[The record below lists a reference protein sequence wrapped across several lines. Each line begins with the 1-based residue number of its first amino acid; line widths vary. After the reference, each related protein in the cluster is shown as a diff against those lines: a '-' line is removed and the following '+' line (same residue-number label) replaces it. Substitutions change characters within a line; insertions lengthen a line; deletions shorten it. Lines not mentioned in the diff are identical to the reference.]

1 MEVKTTE
8 VKTTEAKTMHAAI
21 VGAGAISDIYLKNM
35 TSRFSI
41 LKVDAICANHMEHA
55 EKKAKQ
61 YGIKAMTFQDIL
73 ADESIEMIVN
83 LTPAFAHADIIR
95 QALMAGKHVYTE
107 KTLTDNLE
115 SAAELVKLADEKGL
129 YLGAAPDT
137 FLGASLQTARR
148 AIDEGMLGEVTSFS
162 VSANRDNDVLLSMF
176 SFLRT
181 PGAGV
186 CMDYGVY
193 YMTALVSLLGP
204 VAQTAAVVRAPYQT
218 HVNIWKESPEYG
230 KEMNTPN
237 ESEVSAILQFE
248 SGVAGTFHID
258 ADSVLEDQAYM
269 AIHGTKG
276 ILYLTDPNQFGGT
289 VKFLPN
295 PEDFEHPTTVQKVP
309 SIENFTDNSRGVG
322 PAEMAWA
329 IREGRKSRV
338 DKQMAYHVM
347 EVLCAMLESGEKGT
361 FIKINSTCKRPE
373 ALGIGEGEAV
383 LHSR

>member
-1 MEVKTTE
+1 MKERI
-8 VKTTEAKTMHAAI
+8 MHIAI

-41 LKVDAICANHMEHA
+41 LKVDAICANHIEHA
-55 EKKAKQ
+55 REKAEK
-61 YGIKAMTFQDIL
+61 YGIKAMTFEEIL
-73 ADESIEMIVN
+73 ADKAIEMVVN

-95 QALMAGKHVYTE
+95 RALQAGKHVYTE
-107 KTLTDNLE
+107 KTLTDSLE
-115 SAAELVKLADEKGL
+115 SAAELVQLADEKGL

-137 FLGASLQTARR
+137 FLGASLQTARC
-148 AIDEGMLGEVTSFS
+148 AIDEGMLGEITSFS

-181 PGAGV
+181 PGAGI

-204 VAQTAAVVRAPYQT
+204 IARTAAIVRAPYPT

-230 KEMNTPN
+230 KEMDTPN
-237 ESEVSAILQFE
+237 ESQVAAILQFE
-248 SGVAGTFHID
+248 SKVTGTFHLD

-269 AIHGTKG
+269 AIYGTKG

-295 PEDFEHPTTVQKVP
+295 PEGFEHPTLVQVLA
-309 SIENFTDNSRGVG
+309 SMDNYADNSRGVG

-329 IREGRKSRV
+329 IRENRVSRV

-347 EVLCAMLESGEKGT
+347 DVLCAMLESGEKGQ
-361 FIKINSTCKRPE
+361 FIEIHSTCSRPE
-373 ALGIGEGEAV
+373 PLGNRDGEAA
-383 LHSR
+383 LHRS